1 MAYPQVATT
10 IPDTTSINSI
20 LQSEAGI
27 LDCMAQ
33 FFSGTTIS
41 GNFEE
46 GVVDMIKNETDLA
59 NRVALLNT
67 ILPAYSN
74 KECAIAEVLCASARK
89 LAADNNINPCSLKC
103 SDSK

>member
-1 MAYPQVATT
+1 MSYPQGTTT
-10 IPDTTSINSI
+10 ISDTTSINSI

-41 GNFEE
+41 GTFQP
-46 GVVDMIKNETDLA
+46 GIVGMINGETNLA

-74 KECAIAEVLCASARK
+74 KECAVASVLCASARK
-89 LAADNNINPCSLKC
+89 LAADNNINPCALKC
-103 SDSK
+103 IESN